1 MVLLH
6 LQCPAG
12 APLRYAVCHAACSS
26 SSFLTAAPVSFTKLR
41 SFLPRYASLHHV
53 RSQAICFS
61 TWHPAANTQI
71 RHGRMHSSLRKPT
84 LQYSLGFITLHSSFI
99 HFSIVQSTRCPLL
112 FCSPAAPLK
121 AAFTLRLLIAH
132 VVSPFRKAS
141 LRFTC
146 IVQPPPYPDGK
157 FTPAASYGAGIAIR
171 SSWLYCQPLCGGSL
185 SASVHSFLILSGGH
199 LTARQHYSAD
209 KCAARLCFF
218 FAAGAFTGRIDTF
231 AIASKKAILIYV

>member
-6 LQCPAG
+6 LQCPSG

-132 VVSPFRKAS
+132 VVPPFRKAS
-141 LRFTC
+141 LRFSC
-146 IVQPPPYPDGK
+146 IVQPPPYPAGNLLRRLPMELASPFVPHG
-157 FTPAASYGAGIAIR
+157 FTASSFVGARCPPPFIR
-171 SSWLYCQPLCGGSL
+171 SSFSP
-185 SASVHSFLILSGGH
+185 
-199 LTARQHYSAD
+199 
-209 KCAARLCFF
+209 AA
-218 FAAGAFTGRIDTF
+218 I
-231 AIASKKAILIYV
+231 

>member
-1 MVLLH
+1 
-6 LQCPAG
+6 
-12 APLRYAVCHAACSS
+12 
-26 SSFLTAAPVSFTKLR
+26 
-41 SFLPRYASLHHV
+41 
-53 RSQAICFS
+53 
-61 TWHPAANTQI
+61 
-71 RHGRMHSSLRKPT
+71 MHSSLRKPT

-132 VVSPFRKAS
+132 VVPPFRKAS

-199 LTARQHYSAD
+199 LTARQHHSAD

-218 FAAGAFTGRIDTF
+218 FAAGAFTGRLDTLTF
-231 AIASKKAILIYV
+231 ASKKALLINRKV